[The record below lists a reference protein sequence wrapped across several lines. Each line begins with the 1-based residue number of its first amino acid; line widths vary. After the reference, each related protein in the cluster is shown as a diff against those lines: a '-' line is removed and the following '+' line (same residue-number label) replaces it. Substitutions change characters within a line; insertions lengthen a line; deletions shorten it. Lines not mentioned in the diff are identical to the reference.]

1 MMTWIIGVPT
11 GIVAPT
17 PNFTRLATRISS
29 LVCVGPFCEPDRVY
43 DTMPV
48 NQAFEI
54 AAPHSQSARGELTA
68 SIVLPRP
75 PTGSRSEIG
84 MCPAS
89 QPAMRKSG
97 STSE

>member
-11 GIVAPT
+11 WIVAPT
-17 PNFTRLATRISS
+17 PTFTLLATRIWS

-48 NQAFEI
+48 NHDFEI
-54 AAPHSQSARGELTA
+54 AAPHSQPGGGELPA
-68 SIVLPRP
+68 WIGLPGP

-84 MCPAS
+84 MYPAS